1 MLRSFSEWVGR
12 GGVGEGGREGGRVSG
27 GRMRMDS
34 VFFSY
39 FFFCILLLCC
49 TYEKDHF
56 VREILGDGMRCQ
68 KSTILKEESEKICIE
83 IPR

>member
-12 GGVGEGGREGGRVSG
+12 EGVGEGGREGEWWSDENVFR
-27 GRMRMDS
+27 
-34 VFFSY
+34 FFSY
-39 FFFCILLLCC
+39 FFFRILLLCC

-68 KSTILKEESEKICIE
+68 KSAILKEESEKICIE